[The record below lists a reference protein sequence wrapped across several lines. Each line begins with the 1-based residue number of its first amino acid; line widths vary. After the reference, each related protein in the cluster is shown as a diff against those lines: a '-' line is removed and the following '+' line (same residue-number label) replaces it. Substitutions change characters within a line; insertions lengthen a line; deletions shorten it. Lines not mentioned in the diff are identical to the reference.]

1 MLAPAKRVSQPALPM
16 YHSPESL
23 PTMATDLK
31 LLTADDLLRMP
42 DDGCRYELIEG
53 ELRKMAPAGSQHGRV
68 VLNVTTPLDRFV
80 RDHDLG
86 VVFAA
91 ETGFK
96 LRTDPDTVRAPD
108 VAFVTKARF
117 ADVGDVAGY
126 WPGAPDLAIEVL
138 SPGDRFSEVEEKV
151 FDWLDAGTRLV
162 IVLDPRKRTGS
173 AYRSRSSIRVHTD
186 AETLDAGDVVPGWMF
201 PVAQAFD

>member
-1 MLAPAKRVSQPALPM
+1 MVTEVQ
-16 YHSPESL
+16 
-23 PTMATDLK
+23 

-42 DDGCRYELIEG
+42 DDGFRYELIDG
-53 ELRKMAPAGSQHGRV
+53 ELRKMAPTGSRHGRV
-68 VLNVTTPLDRFV
+68 VLNVTTPLDQFV
-80 RDHDLG
+80 RENDLG

-96 LRTDPDTVRAPD
+96 LRADPDTVRAPD
-108 VAFVTKARF
+108 VAFVTKQHF
-117 ADVGDVAGY
+117 AQVGDVTGY

-162 IVLDPRKRTGS
+162 IVLDPRKRTGT
-173 AYRSRSSIRVHTD
+173 AYRSRSNIRVYTD
-186 AETLDAGDVVPGWMF
+186 TETLDASDVVPRWTF
-201 PVAQAFD
+201 AVALAFD

>member
-1 MLAPAKRVSQPALPM
+1 MVTEVQ
-16 YHSPESL
+16 
-23 PTMATDLK
+23 

-42 DDGCRYELIEG
+42 EDGFRHELIDG

-68 VLNVTTPLDRFV
+68 ALKVTIPLGKFV
-80 RDHDLG
+80 ESNDLG

-96 LRTDPDTVRAPD
+96 LRTNPDTVRAPD
-108 VAFVTKARF
+108 AAFVTKQRF
-117 ADVGDVAGY
+117 EQVGDVTGY

-162 IVLDPRKRTGS
+162 IVLDPRKRTGT
-173 AYRSRSSIRVHTD
+173 AYRSRSSIRVYTD
-186 AETLDAGDVVPGWMF
+186 TETLDASDVVPGWTLD
-201 PVAQAFD
+201 VARAFD

>member
-1 MLAPAKRVSQPALPM
+1 MVT
-16 YHSPESL
+16 EV
-23 PTMATDLK
+23 K

-42 DDGCRYELIEG
+42 DDGFRYELIDG
-53 ELRKMAPAGSQHGRV
+53 ELCKMAPAGSQHGRV

-80 RDHDLG
+80 RENDLG

-96 LRTDPDTVRAPD
+96 LRADPDTVRAPD
-108 VAFVTKARF
+108 AAFVTKQRF
-117 ADVGDVAGY
+117 AQVGDVSGY

-162 IVLDPRKRTGS
+162 IVLDPRKRTGT
-173 AYRSRSSIRVHTD
+173 AYRSRASIRVHTD
-186 AETLDAGDVVPGWMF
+186 AETLDASEVVPGWRLR
-201 PVAQAFD
+201 VAQAFD